1 MPIKTLIA
9 GLGNIGM
16 MYDYS
21 SNKIITHCK
30 YISKNKYFTLSGA
43 VDKKLLNRKKFIIKY
58 RKPAFKNTFEALKK
72 INPQLIIIAYYE
84 KKIENIKKIIK
95 YPSIKH
101 IIVEKPFLY
110 KIEEVKNFFKFLN
123 KNKKTFL
130 INFPRSFNHKYK
142 KIQKLI
148 EEKKFGKIKCIE
160 FSTSGDVISNFSHF
174 LFLILNKIPI
184 KFKINYLRNIIKID
198 LKKYY
203 LIVKKIK
210 AKYFFFNFKLYF
222 EKGIVLIEGPPEKI
236 KIYSINKRSIYKGI
250 KSLKIEKKI
259 NLGIVKNGLYKKI
272 QSKNKKIFILDK
284 NKFINYTKILRKI
297 KI

>member
-30 YISKNKYFTLSGA
+30 YIKKSKHYTLSGG
-43 VDKKLLNRKKFIIKY
+43 VDKKLSNRKKFIIKY
-58 RKPAFKNTFEALKK
+58 KKPAFKNTFEALKK
-72 INPQLIIIAYYE
+72 INPQLIIVAYHE
-84 KKIENIKKIIK
+84 EKIENIKKILK

-110 KIEEVKNFFKFLN
+110 KIGEIKNFFKFLN
-123 KNKKTFL
+123 KNKKTFQ
-130 INFPRSFNHKYK
+130 INFPRSFNHEYG

-148 EEKKFGKIKCIE
+148 KEKNFGKIKYIE

-174 LFLILNKIPI
+174 LFLILNEVPN
-184 KFKINYLRNIIKID
+184 KFKINYLRNIVKID

-203 LIVKKIK
+203 LIVKKVK

-222 EKGIVLIEGPPEKI
+222 EKGFVFVEGPPEKI
-236 KIYSINKRSIYKGI
+236 EIYSINKSSIYNGV

-259 NLGIVKNGLYKKI
+259 NLGIIKNELYKKI
-272 QSKNKKIFILDK
+272 QSKDKKILKLNKK
-284 NKFINYTKILRKI
+284 KFINYTNILKKLKI
-297 KI
+297 